1 MRNFVLRT
9 KIAERLERWKIVKN
23 LAPSGRS
30 TEEKIA
36 KVKEVELENHH
47 SSWRGIKYKFVRW
60 PRSFGNL
67 DVQHVAER
75 LWAWCIAKILIP

>member
-1 MRNFVLRT
+1 MPNFVLRT
-9 KIAERLERWKIVKN
+9 KIAERLESWKIVKN

-47 SSWRGIKYKFVRW
+47 SNWRGIEHKFIR
-60 PRSFGNL
+60 
-67 DVQHVAER
+67 
-75 LWAWCIAKILIP
+75 